1 MRYAKIFSRG
11 WNPGYIHNN
20 IVCSRILLLITF
32 ITVTTYTY
40 ATGPNRISL
49 NKKDASLINCL
60 LEIGKQAG
68 TSFTMDA
75 QWASLTKPVT
85 INVTNAKLSV
95 VLEIIFKDQPLEY
108 ELDKDLIIIS
118 LKKQVAVSERL
129 NIEGTVA
136 IENEEPV
143 EGVVVTAIE
152 DNKTTTTDHYGKFR
166 INNIEN
172 NATLSFSGTN
182 LAVQELKLNGKTFIR
197 VFLKPCISI
206 KTETTAPLTNTP

>member
-1 MRYAKIFSRG
+1 MRYVKIISRG
-11 WNPGYIHNN
+11 WNPGYVHIHT
-20 IVCSRILLLITF
+20 VYSRILLLATF
-32 ITVTTYTY
+32 ITVTMYAY

-60 LEIGKQAG
+60 LEIRKQAG
-68 TSFTMDA
+68 ISFTMDA
-75 QWASLTKPVT
+75 QWGNLTKPVT

-118 LKKQVAVSERL
+118 LKKQMAVSDRL

-152 DNKTTTTDHYGKFR
+152 DNKTTTTDHYGRFR
-166 INNIEN
+166 INNIDN
-172 NATLSFSGTN
+172 NATLSFAGVN
-182 LAVQELKLNGKTFIR
+182 LAVHEMKLNGKTFIR
-197 VFLKPCISI
+197 VLLKPCISI
-206 KTETTAPLTNTP
+206 KDETTATPSNIP

>member
-11 WNPGYIHNN
+11 WNPGYIQNHT
-20 IVCSRILLLITF
+20 VCSRILLLVIF
-32 ITVTTYTY
+32 IGVTMYTY

-60 LEIGKQAG
+60 LEIRKQAG
-68 TSFTMDA
+68 ISFTMDA
-75 QWASLTKPVT
+75 QWGSLTKPVT

-95 VLEIIFKDQPLEY
+95 VLEIIFKGQPLEY

-118 LKKQVAVSERL
+118 LKKQMAVSDRL

-136 IENEEPV
+136 IENEGPV

-172 NATLSFSGTN
+172 NATLSFSGKN
-182 LAVQELKLNGKTFIR
+182 LAVQEIKLNGKTFIR
-197 VFLKPCISI
+197 VFLNPCISI
-206 KTETTAPLTNTP
+206 KTETTALLPNTP